1 MIIPF
6 VKIRTV
12 PTDALFISPKEY
24 YLHDP
29 FKYTFGEVLET
40 YNLPPKRFLEIGE
53 LILVEHCLD
62 REIGIDKIGI
72 AGFLNYEKNFF
83 LFMVEG
89 E

>member
-6 VKIRTV
+6 VKILTI
-12 PTDALFISPKEY
+12 PTDTLPASLFV
-24 YLHDP
+24 HDP
-29 FKYTFGEVLET
+29 YKYVYGKVLET

-62 REIGIDKIGI
+62 REIGLDKIGI

-83 LFMVEG
+83 LLVVER
-89 E
+89 